1 MMSVAAQ
8 ACHDDDYYLCPAWRM
23 PKKKLKTKSRRGMTQ
38 AVASEV
44 K

>member
-1 MMSVAAQ
+1 MSCLADA
-8 ACHDDDYYLCPAWRM
+8 
-23 PKKKLKTKSRRGMTQ
+23 KKKLKTKSRRGMTQ